1 MAGPGSANQPL
12 LLGASRLNEDE
23 ESGTCQNGGS
33 AVASVPSSSSSS
45 SSSSSPSGNS
55 VVLFSSLVA
64 VCGSYAFGNAVGYSS
79 PAETGIMGDLGLS
92 LAEYSVFGST
102 LTIGAMIGAIPSG
115 RVADLLGRR
124 GAMWVSELFCITGWL
139 AIMFA
144 KGAWWLDA
152 GRLLVGCGIGLLS
165 YVVPVY
171 VAEITPKNVRG
182 GYTSLNQLM
191 IGLGKAFMFLIGSL
205 VNWRVLALIGTLPCL
220 VQLLGLFF
228 IPESPR
234 WLAKVGREKEF
245 EAALQHLRGKN
256 ANISQ
261 EASDIQDY
269 TEHLRCMSQDG
280 IVELCQGKY
289 ARPLIVGVG
298 LMIFQQCGGLNGFV
312 FYTSAIFEAA
322 GFSTTIGT
330 IVAAVVQIL
339 TTTLGVLLID
349 KSGRRPLL
357 LVSAAGGCLGC
368 VFTGLSFFL
377 QDLHSGAELVSGLVL
392 VGVLVF
398 LGSFELGMG
407 GIPWIIMSEIFPI
420 NVKASAGSL
429 INLVSWLGSWFISCT
444 FSYLFEWST
453 AGTFFIYAGICGAGV
468 IFIAKLVPETKGR
481 MLEEMHASITN
492 KNDNNLS

>member
-1 MAGPGSANQPL
+1 MEGAGSANQPL
-12 LLGASRLNEDE
+12 LSGASRLDEDE
-23 ESGTCQNGGS
+23 ESGACHNGGS
-33 AVASVPSSSSSS
+33 VAASVPSSSSSS
-45 SSSSSPSGNS
+45 SSSCSSGNS

-64 VCGSYAFGNAVGYSS
+64 VCGSYVFGNAVGYSS
-79 PAETGIMGDLGLS
+79 PAETGIMDDLGLS

-102 LTIGAMIGAIPSG
+102 LTIGAMVGAVPSG

-124 GAMWVSELFCITGWL
+124 GAMWLSELFCITGWL
-139 AIMFA
+139 AILFA
-144 KGAWWLDA
+144 KGTWWLDA
-152 GRLLVGCGIGLLS
+152 GRLLMGCGIGLLS

-171 VAEITPKNVRG
+171 VAEIAPKNVRG
-182 GYTSLNQLM
+182 VYTSLNQLM

-205 VNWRVLALIGTLPCL
+205 VSWRVLALIGTLPCL
-220 VQLLGLFF
+220 LQLLGLFF

-245 EAALQHLRGKN
+245 EAALQRLRGKN

-261 EASDIQDY
+261 EASDIKDY
-269 TEHLRCMSQDG
+269 MEHLRRMSEDG
-280 IVELCQGKY
+280 ITELLQAKY
-289 ARPLIVGVG
+289 AYPLIVGVG
-298 LMIFQQCGGLNGFV
+298 LMIIQQCGGLNGFV
-312 FYTSAIFEAA
+312 FYTSVIFEAA

-330 IVAAVVQIL
+330 VIAAVVQIL
-339 TTTLGVLLID
+339 STTLGVLLID

-377 QDLHSGAELVSGLVL
+377 QDLHSGAELVSSLVL

-420 NVKASAGSL
+420 NVKGSAGSFV
-429 INLVSWLGSWFISCT
+429 NLVSWVGSWFVSYT
-444 FSYLFEWST
+444 FSYLFEWSS
-453 AGTFFIYAGICGAGV
+453 AGTFFIYAGICAVGV

-481 MLEEMHASITN
+481 TLEEIHASITD

>member
-124 GAMWVSELFCITGWL
+124 GYVGIRTVLHHGVACDNVCE
-139 AIMFA
+139 
-144 KGAWWLDA
+144 